1 MQEQKYQI
9 NVNGNLVEVSEEV
22 YRSYYR
28 SKRRDRYYERDIKTE
43 TAVRDENGTVS
54 GVRPAKEDSL
64 DRLLIA
70 GADYADESVN
80 VEADA
85 IRTVMAGALHE
96 ALELLT
102 EAERELVDALFFSN
116 SGAGMTEREY
126 AALSGIP
133 QKTINDRKTRI
144 IIKLRKLLES

>member
-1 MQEQKYQI
+1 MQIYHI
-9 NVNGNLVEVSEEV
+9 NINGNLIEVSEEV

-43 TAVRDENGTVS
+43 TAVRDLNGTVI
-54 GVRPAKEDSL
+54 GYRPAKEDSL

-70 GADYADESVN
+70 GGDYADESVN

-85 IRTVMAGALHE
+85 VRAVMAVALHE

-102 EAERELVDALFFSN
+102 DAERELVDALFFSN
-116 SGAGMTEREY
+116 SGAEMTEREY

-133 QKTINDRKTRI
+133 QKTINDRKARVLGR
-144 IIKLRKLLES
+144 LRKLLKS